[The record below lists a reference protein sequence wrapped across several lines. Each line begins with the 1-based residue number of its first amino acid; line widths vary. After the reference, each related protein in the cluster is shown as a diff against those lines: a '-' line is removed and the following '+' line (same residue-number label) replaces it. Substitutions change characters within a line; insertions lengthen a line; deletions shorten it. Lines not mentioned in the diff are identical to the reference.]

1 MGLVVRAALGSDGAA
16 LFIGRGLRIGR
27 RGGGEQDNH
36 CRRPK
41 RRHTPQRVD
50 HLNKSLL
57 LTLEPL
63 QPKLR
68 LQRFAGKHLAGGIIF
83 SFEFHRKRIV
93 AILELRKAFSKNLL

>member
-1 MGLVVRAALGSDGAA
+1 
-16 LFIGRGLRIGR
+16 
-27 RGGGEQDNH
+27 
-36 CRRPK
+36 
-41 RRHTPQRVD
+41 
-50 HLNKSLL
+50 LNKSLL

-68 LQRFAGKHLAGGIIF
+68 LQRSARKHLAGGIIF